1 MHDMYQS
8 RIATRGLLLIAFT
21 TGLTACT
28 SLDPKA
34 DLDRAKTIA
43 LPRLD
48 VDVDATAA
56 LARHPEDAPNAWD
69 GTTPIDIDSA
79 VLTAFQRDAHVRA
92 ALENVAMRRAMLVQA
107 ELPPNPVVG
116 FGVGIAID
124 GLSGAPAM
132 VQVLQQLS
140 WLWKRPH
147 MIDAANAERRTA
159 ILAAAEHAVSLSAR
173 VQKAFA
179 SVLEMQRRIEL
190 DSSYATITSETL
202 RVVQLLADAGE
213 SSRIGLNLAALE
225 HAEAHAALLSS
236 QKSLLEAKLNLLS
249 EIGLPDF
256 STEWS
261 AAGEFDLSAD
271 VPEENEIVERARIV
285 RLDVARA
292 VEALEIAVAESKL
305 AGTRRIPEV
314 GVGLGWQQS
323 FSRRRAL
330 VPGASIS
337 IPILDDGSAGISAA
351 DAGVRIAALDLL
363 QVRRDAVSEARTTL
377 VAWQQS
383 DEQATLYKETVLQ
396 PAIEAQELSVK
407 AYSEGVVD
415 LTVVLISQQRRI
427 EAERRMLKYQAAA
440 TIDLVTLEQAV
451 GGSFK
456 IPIEAPEALDTTNEE
471 KTS

>member
-1 MHDMYQS
+1 
-8 RIATRGLLLIAFT
+8 
-21 TGLTACT
+21 
-28 SLDPKA
+28 
-34 DLDRAKTIA
+34 
-43 LPRLD
+43 
-48 VDVDATAA
+48 
-56 LARHPEDAPNAWD
+56 
-69 GTTPIDIDSA
+69 
-79 VLTAFQRDAHVRA
+79 
-92 ALENVAMRRAMLVQA
+92 
-107 ELPPNPVVG
+107 
-116 FGVGIAID
+116 
-124 GLSGAPAM
+124 
-132 VQVLQQLS
+132 
-140 WLWKRPH
+140 
-147 MIDAANAERRTA
+147 MIDAANAERRDA

-173 VQKAFA
+173 VRMAFA
-179 SVLEMQRRIEL
+179 TVLEMQRRIEL

-202 RVVQLLADAGE
+202 RVVRLLTDAGE
-213 SSRIGLNLAALE
+213 SSRIDLDRAALE
-225 HAEAHAALLSS
+225 HAEAHAAFLAS
-236 QKSLLEAKLNLLS
+236 QKSLLEAKLILLS

-261 AAGEFDLSAD
+261 AVGEFDLSAD
-271 VPEENEIVERARIV
+271 VPEEDEIVERARIV

-292 VEALEIAVAESKL
+292 VEALEIAIADSKL

-323 FSRRRAL
+323 FSRRRAV

-337 IPILDDGSAGISAA
+337 IPILDTGSAGISAA

-396 PAIEAQELSVK
+396 PAIEAQELSAR

-415 LTVVLISQQRRI
+415 LTVVLLSQQRRI
-427 EAERRMLKYQAAA
+427 EAERRMLKFQAAA

-451 GGSFK
+451 GGSFE